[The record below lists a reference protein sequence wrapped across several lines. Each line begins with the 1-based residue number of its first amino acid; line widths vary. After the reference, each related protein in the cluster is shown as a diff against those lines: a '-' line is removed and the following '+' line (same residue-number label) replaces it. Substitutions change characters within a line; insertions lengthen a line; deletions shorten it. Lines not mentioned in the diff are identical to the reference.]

1 MQFYEQHYERYYL
14 REYIGMW
21 YPNILRAV
29 LFWILIKLNL
39 KQLKRKPFP
48 VFRSIQD
55 NLMELEQVAV
65 IYQAEVQAELNLL
78 ASYGF
83 VEPLLTGV
91 ISGSRLN
98 ELKLTGVGI
107 ISRHQKGDSVVSV
120 ILDFDDAQVKKRPY
134 FIFTFLNDVTGDI
147 TSSNGRFMCYSDPG
161 GDIAYYPKVCFEE
174 LVEIHNQRIRGLN
187 RNCSIINDNLEL
199 IKLSDERWVKSIDK
213 LIRRGILK
221 ISFSQ

>member
-55 NLMELEQVAV
+55 NLMELEQVA
-65 IYQAEVQAELNLL
+65 
-78 ASYGF
+78 
-83 VEPLLTGV
+83 
-91 ISGSRLN
+91 GSRLN